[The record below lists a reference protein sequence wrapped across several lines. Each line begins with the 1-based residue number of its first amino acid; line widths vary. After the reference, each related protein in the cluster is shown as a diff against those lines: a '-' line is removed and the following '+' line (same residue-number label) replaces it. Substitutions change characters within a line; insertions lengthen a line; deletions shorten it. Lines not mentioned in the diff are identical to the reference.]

1 MSWDF
6 IIFTTMSVSLLV
18 NVFLIWYVV
27 KLVRE
32 LVSVSSTL
40 EDLFLDIRS
49 FSNHLKAIYELE
61 MFYGDQTLENLLS
74 HSKALAEEFVKYES
88 IFDLTG
94 EVQDD
99 REASEEATPFAKE

>member
-1 MSWDF
+1 MSWDL
-6 IIFTTMSVSLLV
+6 ILVVAMSASLLV
-18 NVFLIWYVV
+18 NVFLIWYIV

-40 EDLFLDIRS
+40 EELFLDIRS

-61 MFYGDQTLENLLS
+61 TFYGDQTLENLLS
-74 HSKALAEEFVKYES
+74 HAKALTEEFIKYES
-88 IFDLTG
+88 VFDLTG

-99 REASEEATPFAKE
+99 REASEEASPFAKE

>member
-1 MSWDF
+1 MSWDL
-6 IIFTTMSVSLLV
+6 ILVVAMSASLLV
-18 NVFLIWYVV
+18 NVFLIWYIV

-40 EDLFLDIRS
+40 EELFLDIRS

-61 MFYGDQTLENLLS
+61 TFYGDQTLENLLS
-74 HSKALAEEFVKYES
+74 HAKALTEEFIKYES
-88 IFDLTG
+88 VFDLTG

-99 REASEEATPFAKE
+99 REASEEASPLAKE